1 MASWKAAP
9 CGPNPGTAENAD
21 FQKFTAITVHHLS
34 EPVRMIAV
42 YTEML
47 CANAGPLNEDGVHSV
62 EFLRKASLQMQK
74 LLDGLAEFGDASSK
88 SSRPPSILRLDLP
101 LRQALQALEDELK
114 PAAARVSYSG
124 LPTVSGDFDRLQI
137 VFRHLIRNAVIY
149 CADRPPDITIQAQPA
164 GCEWVVS
171 VSDNGP
177 GIEPAFMDRIFEP
190 YTRLHGKS
198 IPGNGL
204 GLAICRAIVEG
215 HGGRMWVE
223 SKPGEGAS
231 FFFTIPFHEDIS

>member
-9 CGPNPGTAENAD
+9 CGPNPRTAENAD
-21 FQKFTAITVHHLS
+21 FEKFTATTVHHLR

-47 CANAGPLNEDGVHSV
+47 YANAGPLNEDGLHSV

-74 LLDGLAEFGDASSK
+74 LLDGLAEFADATSK
-88 SSRPPSILRLDLP
+88 SLRSPSILRLDLP
-101 LRQALQALEDELK
+101 LRQALQSLEFELK
-114 PAAARVSYSG
+114 PVAARVSYSG
-124 LPTVSGDFDRLQI
+124 LPTVLGDFDRLQI
-137 VFRHLIRNAVIY
+137 VFHHLIRNAVIY

-164 GCEWVVS
+164 GWEWVVS

-177 GIEPAFMDRIFEP
+177 GIEPAFVDRIFEP

-204 GLAICRAIVEG
+204 GLTVCRAIVEA

-223 SKPGEGAS
+223 SKSGEGAT
-231 FFFTIPFHEDIS
+231 FFFTIPSEGEIP

>member
-1 MASWKAAP
+1 MASWKAAL
-9 CGPNPGTAENAD
+9 CAPNPRTAENAD
-21 FQKFTAITVHHLS
+21 FEKFTATTVHHLR

-47 CANAGPLNEDGVHSV
+47 YANTGQLNEDGRHSV

-74 LLDGLAEFGDASSK
+74 LLDGLAEFADASSK
-88 SSRPPSILRLDLP
+88 SSRPPSMLRLELP
-101 LRQALQALEDELK
+101 LRQALQALEDQLK

-124 LPTVSGDFDRLQI
+124 LPTLSGDFDRLQI

-149 CADRPPDITIQAQPA
+149 RADRPPEITIEAQSA
-164 GCEWVVS
+164 GGEWVVS

-177 GIEPAFMDRIFEP
+177 GIEPQFVDRIFEP
-190 YTRLHGKS
+190 YARLHGKS

-204 GLAICRAIVEG
+204 GLTICRAIVEG
-215 HGGRMWVE
+215 NGGRMWVE
-223 SKPGEGAS
+223 SKPGEGAT
-231 FFFTIPFHEDIS
+231 FFFTLPAQED